1 MAVATANGRREHF
14 QLALER
20 DDEGRVAAL
29 RLSATDLSDRERE
42 TRLEGFRVPRLIG
55 AVHELVRERG
65 VSSRVWA
72 SAAPIELDQAT
83 GAQLEVLVRAT
94 KPLRRLDRID
104 RVVAGVT
111 AMSREEATYWHVQM
125 TQRSGLRALRL
136 LLGDKH

>member
-1 MAVATANGRREHF
+1 MASATANGRREHF

-20 DDEGRVAAL
+20 DDDGRVAAL
-29 RLSATDLSDRERE
+29 RLSATDLSARERE
-42 TRLEGFRVPRLIG
+42 TRLEGFRVPRVIG

-65 VSSRVWA
+65 VSSRAWG
-72 SAAPIELDQAT
+72 AATPIELDQAT

-94 KPLRRLDRID
+94 KPLRRVDRID